1 MFEIIW
7 TEFAVTELKNIYLYY
22 LTVASKRVA
31 NKIRKSIFLEVR
43 ILESNPFS
51 FQIEENLISLNQ
63 QHRYLI
69 VKNYK
74 IIYLISAD
82 NKVYITD
89 IFDCRQN
96 PDKMYR

>member
-7 TEFAVTELKNIYLYY
+7 TEFAVTELRNIYLYY

-31 NKIRKSIFLEVR
+31 NKIRKSIFLEIK

-63 QHRYLI
+63 KHRYLI

-74 IIYLISAD
+74 VIYLISKER
-82 NKVYITD
+82 KVYITD

-96 PDKMYR
+96 PEKMNR